1 MRAEKICG
9 MNMNFQY
16 FSFDYFLES
25 MDSLNMKYLELWA
38 GAPHLY
44 VEDMSEEDVLEVKK
58 KIDARGMKT
67 VFYTPEGLFY
77 PYNLASDNDKMRQR
91 TLDFYKKNM
100 YAAAELG
107 AENMLLIAGRGY
119 YDQPVEMAWK
129 RSAEALKELA
139 QEAKKVGIGL
149 VLEPLQ
155 YEEANLVWNLE
166 TTKKMLDEVG
176 EDTLGTM
183 IDTVQ
188 MVSSNN
194 SIDKYFNTFGKNL
207 RHVHLTDG
215 NPTGHLTWGDGNLP
229 LKDFLKD
236 LNRNAYDGYLT
247 LEIGPYLTDPVTSW
261 KQGVETVKKVLKELE
276 QDDDR

>member
-119 YDQPVEMAWK
+119 YDQPVEIKQKNYVAK
-129 RSAEALKELA
+129 LNVYIKKLK
-139 QEAKKVGIGL
+139 
-149 VLEPLQ
+149 
-155 YEEANLVWNLE
+155 N
-166 TTKKMLDEVG
+166 
-176 EDTLGTM
+176 
-183 IDTVQ
+183 
-188 MVSSNN
+188 
-194 SIDKYFNTFGKNL
+194 
-207 RHVHLTDG
+207 
-215 NPTGHLTWGDGNLP
+215 
-229 LKDFLKD
+229 
-236 LNRNAYDGYLT
+236 
-247 LEIGPYLTDPVTSW
+247 
-261 KQGVETVKKVLKELE
+261 
-276 QDDDR
+276 